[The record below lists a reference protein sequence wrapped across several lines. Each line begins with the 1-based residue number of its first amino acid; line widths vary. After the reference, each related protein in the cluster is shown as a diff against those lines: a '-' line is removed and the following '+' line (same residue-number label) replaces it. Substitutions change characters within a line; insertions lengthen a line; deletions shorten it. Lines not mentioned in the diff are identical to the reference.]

1 MPVCEVSY
9 AEGLFSPKEEKQ
21 IVEKITKLLLKVE
34 SLPDNQISRSI
45 CYVNLIESKKM
56 YIGGDL
62 SEKGKILVKIYTF
75 HDAFSD
81 NIKKEIYFSVKD
93 IFVEE
98 NSFSKESN
106 GNNIWCIITPIEE
119 LNFGVGGIPINLN
132 IVHNLTSKQ

>member
-1 MPVCEVSY
+1 MPVCEISY
-9 AEGLFSPKEEKQ
+9 TEGLFSPKEEKQ

-62 SEKGKILVKIYTF
+62 SKKGKILIKIYSF
-75 HDAFSD
+75 HDAFTD
-81 NIKKEIYFSVKD
+81 DIKKEIYFSVKD

-106 GNNIWCIITPIEE
+106 GNNIWCIINPIEE
-119 LNFGVGGIPINLN
+119 LNFGVGGIPVNLN
-132 IVHNLTSKQ
+132 IVQNLTSKR